1 MQNYFCG
8 KFKRLII
15 NFLGFEWISHDS
27 EFPGRIILSV
37 VKAWKR
43 NFVFIMHKEPK
54 VSGTTNGKS
63 TLNFSSPATIGLT
76 IKPQ

>member
-1 MQNYFCG
+1 MQNYFCD

-63 TLNFSSPATIGLT
+63 TLNFSSAATIGLT